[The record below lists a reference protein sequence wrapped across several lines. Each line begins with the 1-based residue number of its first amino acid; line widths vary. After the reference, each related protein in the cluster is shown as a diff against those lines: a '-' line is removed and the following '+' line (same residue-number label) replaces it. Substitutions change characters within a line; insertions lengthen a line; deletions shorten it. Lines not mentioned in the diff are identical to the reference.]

1 MAPLTPKAVIEGRMS
16 NRPSALMII
25 GLVITGL
32 CLLVVLIIYLLF
44 AGTVTTLVAAV
55 LTVPTGVALVGLL
68 LLLDRLE
75 PEPPLRLLFA
85 FLWGAGV
92 ACLFALV
99 INTTGILIF
108 ASAVGV
114 RTGTLV
120 GAVLLAPLV
129 EESLKGSL
137 LLLLLWRRRDELNGP
152 TDGIIY
158 AGMVGIGFALVEDVN
173 YYSEALHQS
182 AAALVFVVL
191 IRGIVSPLCHPLFTS
206 MTGLGVMYAAT
217 HRGPRA
223 VLAVVGGWIAA
234 MLLHAAWN
242 LSGSFGLGGE
252 LIVYLILL
260 GVIGLLMGLLVR
272 DRHRLI
278 ALIQHYLPMYDR
290 FGVVTPAD
298 VSMLSSL
305 GGRASARR
313 WARARLGAPA
323 ARAMADY
330 QLAATELALL
340 HDHAASRTV
349 DPDRFAARRRA
360 LVQVMGAARAAFT
373 PPPRPPGIPPA
384 PRRIG

>member
-1 MAPLTPKAVIEGRMS
+1 MAPLTPKAVIEGRLT
-16 NRPSALMII
+16 NRPSTPMII

-44 AGTVTTLVAAV
+44 AGTVTTVVAAV

-75 PEPPLRLLFA
+75 PEPALRLVFA

-99 INTTGILIF
+99 INTTGILVF

-129 EESLKGSL
+129 EETLKGSL
-137 LLLLLWRRRDELNGP
+137 LLLLLWRRRDEINGP

-158 AGMVGIGFALVEDVN
+158 AGMVGIGFALVEDIN
-173 YYSEALHQS
+173 YYSEALHES

-191 IRGIVSPLCHPLFTS
+191 IRGILSPLCHPLFTS
-206 MTGLGVMYAAT
+206 MTGLGVMYAAN

-223 VLAVVGGWIAA
+223 VLAVIAGWAAA
-234 MLLHAAWN
+234 MLLHAGWN
-242 LSGSFGLGGE
+242 LSGAFGLGAE
-252 LIVYLILL
+252 VIVYVILL
-260 GVIGLLMGLLVR
+260 GVIGLLVALLVR
-272 DRHRLI
+272 DRHRVI
-278 ALIQHYLPMYDR
+278 GLIQHYLPMYDR

-298 VSMLSSL
+298 VTMLSTL
-305 GGRASARR
+305 HGRAEARR

-323 ARAMADY
+323 ARAMTDY

-340 HDHAASRTV
+340 HDHATSRTV
-349 DPDRFAARRRA
+349 DPARFAARQRA
-360 LVQVMGAARAAFT
+360 LVSVMGAAHAAFT
-373 PPPRPPGIPPA
+373 PPARPPGIPPGA
-384 PRRIG
+384 RGPG